1 MAQFSGLDDL
11 LGHVEL
17 GTSDW
22 HLVDQQRITAFAEVT
37 GDHQW
42 IHVDPERA
50 RTDGPFGTTIAHG
63 ALTLSLCM
71 TFLTEVV
78 HVDTVTFVVNGGF
91 DRVRFHTPVR
101 CGSRLRG
108 KVRLLESRRLT
119 GGARLILRTTA
130 EIEGEKRPACVADQ
144 ILALYEPTAPTE
156 A

>member
-1 MAQFSGLDDL
+1 MPRFSSLDDL
-11 LGHVEL
+11 LGHDEL

-22 HLVDQQRITAFAEVT
+22 LVIDQDRIDGFAHIT

-42 IHVDPERA
+42 IHTDPQRA
-50 RTDGPFGTTIAHG
+50 RTDGPFGATIAHG

-71 TFLTEVV
+71 TFLTDIVQ
-78 HVDTVTFVVNGGF
+78 VDDVTFVVNGGF

-108 KVRLLESRRLT
+108 KVRLLEARRLT

-130 EIEGEKRPACVADQ
+130 EIEGERRPACVADQ
-144 ILALYEPTAPTE
+144 ILALYDKTPD
-156 A
+156 